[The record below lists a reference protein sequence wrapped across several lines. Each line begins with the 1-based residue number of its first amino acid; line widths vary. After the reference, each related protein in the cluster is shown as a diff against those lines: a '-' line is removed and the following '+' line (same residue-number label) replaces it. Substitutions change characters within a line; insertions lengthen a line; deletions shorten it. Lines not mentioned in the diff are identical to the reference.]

1 MVMVFNR
8 YLFRSLAIATVFIAV
23 TLAMVIFLTQSLR
36 FLELVVE
43 SGASGTA
50 FLLLTLLALPR
61 FFEIILPIALMAAV
75 LFVYHRL
82 IIDSELVVMRS
93 TGASPQMLARP
104 AMVLSGIVM
113 VVLLVMTS
121 WLGPVTL
128 SNMQYLR
135 QVIKAQYSTL
145 LFREGVFNPVGNG
158 LTVFVR
164 DRNAAGELQGLMI
177 YDARPEN
184 KTPVTVMAK
193 RGVLVATDSG
203 QQVIVYDG
211 SRQSFDEDKATL
223 ARLDFARYTIDL
235 PDGNGP
241 VRQRWREPDERTLW
255 ELFNLDPNNASDQ
268 NNRRDFMV
276 EAHRRIISPFLA
288 PSFAA
293 IALVSL
299 LLGPLD
305 RRGMGKRITAAIIT
319 VVLIESLYLAAFNLA
334 RNADIGLVLMY
345 VLVLVP
351 LFLGLY
357 FLHPRSEKMQQRLL
371 RLLRR
376 DTSFPGAQPKGG
388 GR

>member
-1 MVMVFNR
+1 MVFNR
-8 YLFRSLAIATVFIAV
+8 YLFRSLAIATTFIAV

-75 LFVYHRL
+75 LFVYNRL
-82 IIDSELVVMRS
+82 IIDSELVVMRA
-93 TGASPQMLARP
+93 TGASPKMLARP
-104 AMVLSGIVM
+104 AMALAGIVM
-113 VVLLVMTS
+113 VILLIMTS

-145 LFREGVFNPVGNG
+145 LFREGVFNPVVDG

-164 DRNAAGELQGLMI
+164 ERNSAGELQGLMI

-184 KTPVTVMAK
+184 ETPITIMAK
-193 RGVLVATDSG
+193 RGVLVSTEDG

-211 SRQSFDEDKATL
+211 SRQSYNEEKGNL

-235 PDGNGP
+235 PDGSGP

-255 ELFNLDPNNASDQ
+255 ELFNLDPDNASDQ
-268 NNRRDFMV
+268 SNRRDFMV
-276 EAHRRIISPFLA
+276 EAHRRIVSPFLA
-288 PSFAA
+288 PAFAA
-293 IALVSL
+293 IALASL

-305 RRGMGKRITAAIIT
+305 RRGMGKRIGFAIIT
-319 VVLIESLYLAAFNLA
+319 VVLIESLYLAAFNMS

-345 VLVLVP
+345 LLVFGP

-357 FLHPRSEKMQQRLL
+357 FLSPRSEGMQNRIIRALQKPHQ
-371 RLLRR
+371 
-376 DTSFPGAQPKGG
+376 TEKAGES
-388 GR
+388 

>member
-1 MVMVFNR
+1 MVFNR
-8 YLFRSLAIATVFIAV
+8 YLFRSLSIATTFIAV

-61 FFEIILPIALMAAV
+61 FFEIILPLALMAAI

-82 IIDSELVVMRS
+82 IIDSELVVMRA

-104 AMVLSGIVM
+104 ALALAGIVM
-113 VVLLVMTS
+113 VILLIMTS

-145 LFREGVFNPVGNG
+145 LFREGVFNPVVDG

-164 DRNAAGELQGLMI
+164 ERNAAGELQGLMI

-184 KTPVTVMAK
+184 ETPVTIMAK
-193 RGVLVATDSG
+193 RGVLVSTENG

-211 SRQSFDEDKATL
+211 SRQSYKEEKGNL

-235 PDGNGP
+235 PDGSGP

-276 EAHRRIISPFLA
+276 EAHRRIVSPFLA
-288 PSFAA
+288 PAFAA
-293 IALVSL
+293 IALASL

-305 RRGMGKRITAAIIT
+305 RRGMGKRIGAAIIA
-319 VVLIESLYLAAFNLA
+319 VVLIESLYLAAFNIS
-334 RNADIGLVLMY
+334 RNTDIGLVLMY
-345 VLVLVP
+345 ILVFGP

-357 FLHPRSEKMQQRLL
+357 FLHPRSEGVQNRLI
-371 RLLRR
+371 RACQKPYQAEKAGE
-376 DTSFPGAQPKGG
+376 S
-388 GR
+388 